1 MKKLL
6 ILSILAIFAVGC
18 SDNLDTVPEP
28 VVPNVSVNL
37 EDAKSETDESI
48 IIKPRR
54 PRTSNTTTTTQGS
67 GS

>member
-28 VVPNVSVNL
+28 VVPNVSVDL
-37 EDAKSETDESI
+37 ADAKGETDESI

-54 PRTSNTTTTTQGS
+54 PRTTTTPVPGS
-67 GS
+67 

>member
-6 ILSILAIFAVGC
+6 ILVILAIFAVGC

-28 VVPNVSVNL
+28 VVPNISVEL
-37 EDAKSETDESI
+37 PDTKSETDESI

-54 PRTSNTTTTTQGS
+54 PRTTSTTTPGS

>member
-6 ILSILAIFAVGC
+6 ILAILAIFAVGC

-28 VVPNVSVNL
+28 VVPNVSVDL
-37 EDAKSETDESI
+37 ADAKGETEESI

-54 PRTSNTTTTTQGS
+54 PRTTSTTTPGS